1 MFREGEKKEKKRFK
15 IFCEIEKKFAPL
27 QPLRKGVDVLKKVR
41 KAAERQG
48 EREKKNAAKNHQKIK
63 KNIFWKIEKGFYLC
77 NPERKG
83 A

>member
-1 MFREGEKKEKKRFK
+1 M
-15 IFCEIEKKFAPL
+15 

-63 KNIFWKIEKGFYLC
+63 KIFFGKSKKVFTFATPNGRELEIAKEVEVK
-77 NPERKG
+77 RV
-83 A
+83 